1 MIAKQFKYK
10 IRKKEYMKVYWKQ
23 WSLKNSKNLSE
34 KRYKY
39 RNSER
44 GFLNNMVSSLFS
56 PSKIKTRGF
65 IPESTKEEIKNYFYK
80 YVKKN
85 GRICFYCFEPWTYIV
100 KKYKVGHGRLN
111 KKFKHNLKN
120 LSLDRID
127 NSKTYSVDNIV
138 FCCTECNSSK
148 NKISIKLIK
157 RLNKI
162 IEERGL

>member
-1 MIAKQFKYK
+1 MIDKQFKYK
-10 IRKKEYMKVYWKQ
+10 VRKKEYMKVYWKQ
-23 WSLKNSKNLSE
+23 WSLKNSKTLSE

-39 RNSER
+39 RNSEK

-65 IPESTKEEIKNYFYK
+65 IPESTKEEIKNYFYG
-80 YVKKN
+80 YVKKY

-127 NSKTYSVDNIV
+127 NSETYSVNNII

-162 IEERGL
+162 IEEKGL